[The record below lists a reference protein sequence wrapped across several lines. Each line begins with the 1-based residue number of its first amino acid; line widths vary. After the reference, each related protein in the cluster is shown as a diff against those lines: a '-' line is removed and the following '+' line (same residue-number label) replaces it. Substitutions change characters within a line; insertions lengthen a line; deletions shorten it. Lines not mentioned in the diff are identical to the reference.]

1 MEEVEIQVEVN
12 PTEDIGRVR
21 QAVENIFG
29 NLNFE
34 EKQQHT
40 RNLLIAHGEGSETL
54 AKFSHLL
61 RRERIRDAARAVLR
75 QGVRGNIITF
85 FLNKQV
91 AYAGH
96 ISFCE
101 PVAESSLGP
110 IKVRIKSG
118 DPRNLIE
125 WLVPK
130 TNR

>member
-12 PTEDIGRVR
+12 PTEDINKVR
-21 QAVENIFG
+21 QAVENIFSD
-29 NLNFE
+29 LSFK

-40 RNLLIAHGEGSETL
+40 CNLLIAHGEGSETL

-61 RRERIRDAARAVLR
+61 RRERIRNAARAVLR
-75 QGVRGNIITF
+75 QGLRGNVITF

-101 PVAESSLGP
+101 PIAESSLGP

-118 DPRNLIE
+118 DPRKLIE
-125 WLVPK
+125 WLAPK
-130 TNR
+130 TM